1 MAHTVRVNFSRPMP
15 IFPLHGVVLL
25 PHAVL
30 PMQIFEPRYR
40 QMIEDC
46 LDQSGQVA
54 LASFAGAQPRDPV
67 ASPLDEQPRLRPA
80 VCVGQIIQH
89 EKQSDG
95 RHNILL
101 HGVCRATIREMVEPS
116 SDRLYRMARLLPLEV
131 PEQEP
136 PRLES
141 IRRSLKTLLTSNRL
155 RRMHR
160 VRDVLN
166 WFGKKDVPTHAL
178 IELVGFTLIY
188 DPEIKYTL
196 LAEPSVVVRARLIT
210 SELQGL
216 ERVLGL
222 ADRQS
227 YRKWEKGQSW
237 N

>member
-15 IFPLHGVVLL
+15 IFPLQGVVLL

-40 QMIEDC
+40 QMVEDC

-54 LASFAGAQPRDPV
+54 LASFDGAEPREPV
-67 ASPLDEQPRLRPA
+67 ALRPA

-116 SDRLYRMARLLPLEV
+116 DERLYRMARLLPLEV

-136 PRLES
+136 PRLEG
-141 IRRSLKTLLTSNRL
+141 IRRSLKELLTSDRL

-188 DPEIKYTL
+188 DPEIKYML
-196 LAEPSVVVRARLIT
+196 LAEPNVVVRARLIT
-210 SELQGL
+210 SELRGL

-227 YRKWEKGQSW
+227 YRRWEKGQSW